1 MSTECIVLAGGLGTR
16 LRSAVADK
24 PKCMAPIGDKPFLYF
39 LLQYLHQQ
47 GIEHVVLSLGYLSEQ
62 VISWCRQTPL
72 PLRVS
77 FSVEQEPL
85 GTGGGIVHALPLLE
99 GDKVFIVNG
108 DTFFDVELQAMAAF
122 NATQHCPLT
131 LALKPMQQFDRYG
144 SIELGPQNKILAFR
158 EKQHCDQGL
167 INGGI
172 YFTSASFLN
181 SLSLPVKFS
190 FEQAVLEPQ
199 AAAGQINGH
208 ISDTYFIDI
217 GIPEDY
223 SKAIHHFTKL

>member
-1 MSTECIVLAGGLGTR
+1 MSMECIVLAGGLGTR

-47 GIEHVVLSLGYLSEQ
+47 GIRHVVLSLGYLSEQ
-62 VISWCRQTPL
+62 VIAWCRQTPL

-85 GTGGGIVHALPLLE
+85 GTGGGILHALPLLE
-99 GDKVFIVNG
+99 GDQLFIVNG
-108 DTFFDVELQAMAAF
+108 DTFFDVDLLQMVRF
-122 NATQHCPLT
+122 NRNHPAQLT

-144 SIELGPQNKILAFR
+144 SIVLGTDNKIEAFR
-158 EKQHCDQGL
+158 EKQYCDHGL

-172 YFTSASFLN
+172 YLTSASFLQ

-190 FEQAVLEPQ
+190 FEQTVLEPQ
-199 AAAGQINGH
+199 AAQGNLNGYT
-208 ISDTYFIDI
+208 SDTYFIDI

-223 SKAIHHFTKL
+223 NKAIDHFSKI

>member
-1 MSTECIVLAGGLGTR
+1 MSMECIVLAGGLGTR

-47 GIEHVVLSLGYLSEQ
+47 GIRHVVLSLGYLSEQ
-62 VISWCRQTPL
+62 VIDWCRQTPL

-85 GTGGGIVHALPLLE
+85 GTGGGILHALPLLE
-99 GDKVFIVNG
+99 GDQLFIVNG
-108 DTFFDVELQAMAAF
+108 DTFFDVDLLQMMRF
-122 NATQHCPLT
+122 NRNAPCPIT

-144 SIELGPQNKILAFR
+144 SIELGPENKIAAFR
-158 EKQHCDQGL
+158 EKQYCDNGL

-172 YFTSASFLN
+172 YLTSASFLQN
-181 SLSLPVKFS
+181 LSLPVKFS
-190 FEQAVLEPQ
+190 FEQTVLEPQ
-199 AAAGQINGH
+199 ATQGNLNGY

-223 SKAIHHFTKL
+223 NKAIAHFSKT